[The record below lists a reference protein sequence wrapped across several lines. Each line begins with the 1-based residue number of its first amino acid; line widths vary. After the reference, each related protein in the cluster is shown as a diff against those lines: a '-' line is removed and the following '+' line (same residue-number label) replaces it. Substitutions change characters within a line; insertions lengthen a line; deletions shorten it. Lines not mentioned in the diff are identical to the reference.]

1 MDIIF
6 HTILRTCVSVLILM
20 LLSLWAGKQINS
32 HINHYNFALSIT
44 IGAYIANM
52 SFDTMLKFIPMLAS
66 FFTLVLIY
74 FGFALLSSKYRRVRM
89 WLSGQ
94 PTVIMEDGK
103 ILDRNM
109 QKVRYTLDDLNQ
121 QLRELGVFDINE
133 VEYALLEVSG
143 RLSILKKSKYQ
154 PIKKGDLFPNSDHQK
169 VYQPLELIMN
179 GTIIKK
185 NLNQKYS
192 RQWLDAELKAKDLTL
207 KEVQYAVI
215 SSNGHLFIDLYN
227 DKLDSPID
235 KE

>member
-1 MDIIF
+1 VEEVF
-6 HTILRTCVSVLILM
+6 HSMLRTCVSVFILM

-44 IGAYIANM
+44 IGAFIANM
-52 SFDTMLKFIPMLAS
+52 SFDTMLKFPPMLAA
-66 FFTLVLIY
+66 FFTLIFIY
-74 FGFALLSSKYRRVRM
+74 FCFSFLSSKYRRFRM
-89 WLSGQ
+89 WISGQ

-143 RLSILKKSKYQ
+143 KLSILKKAKYQ
-154 PIKKGDLFPNSDHQK
+154 GLTKEDVFPNAVNQD
-169 VYQPLELIMN
+169 VIQPLELIMN
-179 GTIIKK
+179 GKIIEK
-185 NLNQKYS
+185 NLNKKYS
-192 RQWLDAELKAKDLTL
+192 RHWLNEELNFKHLQL

-215 SSNGHLFIDLYN
+215 SSNGNLFMDLYN
-227 DKLDSPID
+227 DHIKSPID